1 MYLCKLFKTVVTVFP
16 IVFNI
21 INIVTDF
28 VINYLFV

>member
-1 MYLCKLFKTVVTVFP
+1 MYLCKFFKTVVTIFP

-21 INIVTDF
+21 INTVNDF